1 MDTYNYAQSN
11 KKTTIMNP
19 WITIPSE
26 TKRRAYVETAEK
38 TGLSA
43 FAAEKDW
50 WVVQTLS
57 VVFGMDVSAHL
68 VFKGGTS
75 LSKGWKIIERFSEDV
90 DLALD
95 RAFLGFDGELSKKQR
110 GNLRKETG
118 LYVDGVFYPELISKF
133 EQSGFADVRF
143 ELVEEKESDR
153 DRKIIIYYPNV
164 IDAPGYLQ
172 PAVQIEISCRS
183 LREPFTMRNITPY
196 LDEVLPDT
204 GFIQTPAIIPTV
216 NPERTFLEKIF
227 LLHEEFH
234 RPAERRRVNRL
245 SRHLYDVVKLS
256 RTSFAEKALSDRA
269 LYETIVNHRYC
280 FTRVGEVNYN
290 LHQPQTIN
298 PIPPEDLMEAWK
310 ADYNVMIEQ
319 MIYEENPPG
328 FGEVISDLKNLTR
341 IINSVEWKFSMEFPK
356 PATEGLGK
364 TER

>member
-1 MDTYNYAQSN
+1 MDTDNNAEGN
-11 KKTTIMNP
+11 KKIKIMNP
-19 WITIPSE
+19 WIAVPDE
-26 TKRRAYVETAEK
+26 TKRRAYAETAEK

-75 LSKGWKIIERFSEDV
+75 LSKGWKIIDRFSEDV

-95 RAFLGFDGELSKKQR
+95 RAFLGFDGELSKNER
-110 GNLRKETG
+110 GKLRKETG
-118 LYVDGVFYPELISKF
+118 LYVDNVFYPELIGEFASK
-133 EQSGFADVRF
+133 GYDNVRL
-143 ELVEEKESDR
+143 ELVKEKQSDL
-153 DRKIIIYYPNV
+153 DRKISIYYPNV
-164 IDAPGYLQ
+164 IEAPGYLQ

-183 LREPFTMRNITPY
+183 LREPFTMRSIIPH
-196 LDEVLPDT
+196 LDEVFPDA
-204 GFIQTPAIIPTV
+204 GFIQSPAIIPTV

-234 RPAERRRVNRL
+234 RPAEKRRVNRL

-256 RTSFAEKALSDRA
+256 KTSFAEKALTDRA
-269 LYETIVNHRYC
+269 LYETIVNHRYH

-298 PIPPEDLMEAWK
+298 PTPPVELMNAWK

-319 MIYEENPPG
+319 MIYEENPPA
-328 FGEVISDLKNLTR
+328 FDEIISDLKNLTQK
-341 IINSVEWKFSMEFPK
+341 INSLEWKFSLELPQPK
-356 PATEGLGK
+356 
-364 TER
+364 

>member
-1 MDTYNYAQSN
+1 MDPDNYAESYKEN
-11 KKTTIMNP
+11 TIMNP
-19 WITIPSE
+19 WITIADE
-26 TKRRAYVETAEK
+26 TKRRAYAETAEK

-75 LSKGWKIIERFSEDV
+75 LSKGWGIIDRFSEDV

-110 GNLRKETG
+110 SNLRKQTG
-118 LYVDGVFYPELISKF
+118 LYVDNVFYPKLIEKF
-133 EQSGFADVRF
+133 EIKGFTDVRL
-143 ELVEEKESDR
+143 ELVKEKESDR

-164 IDAPGYLQ
+164 IEAPGYLQ

-183 LREPFTMRNITPY
+183 LREPFTMRSIIPH
-196 LDEVLPDT
+196 LDDVFPDAN
-204 GFIQTPAIIPTV
+204 FIQPPAIIPTV

-234 RPAERRRVNRL
+234 RPVEKRRVNRL

-256 RTSFAEKALSDRA
+256 KTRFAENALTDRT
-269 LYETIVNHRYC
+269 LYETIVNHRYH

-290 LHQPQTIN
+290 LHQPQSIN
-298 PIPPEDLMEAWK
+298 PIPPEELMQAWK
-310 ADYNVMIEQ
+310 DDYNVMIEQ
-319 MIYEENPPG
+319 MIYEENPPV
-328 FGEVISDLKNLTR
+328 FREIISDLEKLTNK
-341 IINSVEWKFSMEFPK
+341 INSLEWRFSMEFPLPK
-356 PATEGLGK
+356 
-364 TER
+364 